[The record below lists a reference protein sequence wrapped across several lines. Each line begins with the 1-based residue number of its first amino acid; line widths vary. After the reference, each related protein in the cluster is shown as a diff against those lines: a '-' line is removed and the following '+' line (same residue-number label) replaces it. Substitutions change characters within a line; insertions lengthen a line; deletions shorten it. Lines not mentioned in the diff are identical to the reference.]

1 MKRSSAALFL
11 LVLTGFSSA
20 QEAKTPEIAATE
32 ARLSMKFPD
41 RGQVELKIEGVAVKL
56 PERGTGTQLYTV
68 KDLDAKKEY
77 VYKIEAVLVPNNY
90 TRIIRVREVTFKP
103 GTETKVDFTV
113 EDRKT
118 DKIVVRWVPTPNDIV
133 DEMSKMAKIGKDD
146 VVYDPGCGDAV
157 MLIRPIKLFGAKR
170 GIGIDIDEKMVKIA
184 LAKAEEEGVSKRVE
198 IRKGDILDVKEVD
211 LSEIT
216 VVLLYIGEDL
226 NIRLKPI
233 LKKGLKPGTRIISH
247 RFTMGDDWKPETSKT
262 VKGMD
267 GEEYEL
273 YMWTI
278 PQPK

>member
-1 MKRSSAALFL
+1 MIRSSISLCFVL
-11 LVLTGFSSA
+11 LVGSLVA
-20 QEAKTPEIAATE
+20 QESKAPTVAATE
-32 ARLSMKFPD
+32 ARLLMKFPE

-56 PERGTGTQLYTV
+56 PERGTGNQQYYAR
-68 KDLDAKKEY
+68 DLDPKKEY

-90 TRIIRVREVTFKP
+90 TRITRTREVTFKP
-103 GTETKVDFTV
+103 GTETKIDFTV
-113 EDRKT
+113 EDKAH

-170 GIGIDIDEKMVKIA
+170 GIGIDIDDKMVKIA

-226 NIRLKPI
+226 NLRLKPI
-233 LKKGLKPGTRIISH
+233 LQKGLKPGTRIVSH
-247 RFTMGDDWKPETSKT
+247 RFLMGDWKPQKSVT

-267 GEEYEL
+267 GEEYDL
-273 YMWTI
+273 HMWTI
-278 PQPK
+278 PEAK